1 MMGFTFQNSPRPRYR
16 YGYISRTQNFNEF
29 ELHLR
34 AILSLPILKLP
45 WKAALTYTSIRK
57 YIKPTYTD

>member
-1 MMGFTFQNSPRPRYR
+1 MMGFTFQNSPLVHTIPVWLHWN
-16 YGYISRTQNFNEF
+16 TKFNEF

-45 WKAALTYTSIRK
+45 WRK
-57 YIKPTYTD
+57 RGSA